1 MNSTPAY
8 IATALFLLNLTACED
23 DCSTYSMN
31 RFNCSQIEHATYGI
45 HFTLP
50 DSTELHL
57 GNTQGLS
64 TCAAKAS
71 NYAKQKN
78 VPRQYYCCM
87 ITEDSNCAEKH
98 R

>member
-1 MNSTPAY
+1 LNNAPAH
-8 IATALFLLNLTACED
+8 IAIALILSSLTACED

-31 RFNCSQIEHATYGI
+31 RFNCSQIEHAAYGI

-50 DSTELHL
+50 DNTELHL
-57 GNTQGLS
+57 GETQGLS

-71 NYAKQKN
+71 DYAKQHN
-78 VPRQYYCCM
+78 VPKQYYCCM
-87 ITEDSNCAEKH
+87 ITEGSNCAEKH